1 MIITTYVQ
9 ASDFLARARAE
20 LERNE
25 VLNGLLLGIALRL
38 QKFPEHIEIPPIWQQ
53 SKMRGNC

>member
-1 MIITTYVQ
+1 VIITTYMQ

-25 VLNGLLLGIALRL
+25 VVNGLPLGIVLRL
-38 QKFPEHIEIPPIWQQ
+38 QTFPERIEIPPIWQQ
-53 SKMRGNC
+53 SKMRGN